1 MYWWMLNKPANV
13 EIIVEYSQYCFTILV
28 GFIVANKVIWS
39 MNKLVIFLE
48 HHKNKV
54 NSLTARSSDA
64 NALGNRL

>member
-1 MYWWMLNKPANV
+1 MLNKPANV